1 MQQFQSRQSLR
12 QPAAGE
18 GACSTDCKS
27 RSDDGGE
34 DDFFATLSAIEQKQE
49 NMKRSDYAL
58 PPEYSSDL
66 PPPQASG
73 HSEKLKISH
82 KKRMLLY
89 EDVLYTLTHQAG
101 VPSVTH
107 VTDQEEMIHY
117 LQKVFKL
124 DTCDH
129 EAIMR
134 RVKESKAPSLNLKV
148 TIVEARNLLA
158 KDANGFSDPYCMLG
172 ITQGHT
178 TQEVEEKKGRKFSFR
193 RKREKMEK
201 RSSLKDVLPAK
212 YIHVTDVKPNTLN
225 PVWNESYAFEV
236 DDIHIDQLHLDIWDH
251 DDDVSV
257 AEACKNLNQIS
268 GLKGMGRYFKQIMKS
283 ARANGS
289 SGSQEENIDDFLG
302 CLDIPVSEI
311 PVEGIDTWYKL
322 EPRSSTSRVEGDCH
336 LVLSLTM
343 MQRDTE
349 LSSTMEPMMIH
360 ELVLRQLLTAELPKL
375 QNDQGSFHGSL
386 SKHAV
391 TILSQ
396 HAMQIDLSPQQKASV
411 EWLAYSKHHQLQSG
425 DYGFLHQ
432 LLEELDKKLD
442 LNSLTQEQEES
453 LGDSFVLFVN
463 YCWMLL
469 HRMRQVFPFNAPKA
483 LKQLELML
491 RCLLKIHSMEAF
503 KVLCPVDKSLHEE
516 LVVRVKKS
524 TVEWYEK
531 MQESFKPV
539 TKSDQAQLRALVLL
553 VDTVCTDLRKKQ
565 KLYGKIFMSVV
576 KIEYFSLTYQQL
588 EKLIADDVL
597 TIMEELGAAMEQER
611 SMMSQQI
618 AETLFELY
626 LSLKEIKH
634 FREFLPLKDSD
645 LGLGNFHDW
654 FQISINKWLHIVYEK
669 ACERITKAVM
679 VDQLD
684 PVDTLSKHSS
694 SAVDVVT
701 CFSQIK
707 SFWLQLA
714 WPDPMGAFVFVTK
727 ITDDIC
733 NAAVMYSEMIRQKS
747 DDQKKITQQ
756 LCIVLNNI
764 EHVHKYIWNLP
775 KELQWQ
781 EVETSVEQLCGLEGK
796 QQAQRALDTQL
807 QSINAGMQRQS
818 NYMINQVV
826 EKMVLDLR
834 KYIQHIS
841 LSPDSIQPDDAV
853 SPLMKL
859 LDDNLII
866 LSEWLVQENLCKI
879 LTTLWKLLLDLI
891 AEALATNTG
900 VSAEF
905 YERFHFTLEALVVFL
920 HAEGQG
926 LPVQTLRNESYKALK
941 EELHLNKC
949 STQQLIEKTY
959 QAKIQQQKSQETT
972 PYGMLCI
979 KCYYEAA
986 EHKLYIEI
994 LHATNLIALDT
1005 NGLSD
1010 PFVIIELAPQH
1021 IFPGVKS
1028 QRTQIKNKTL
1038 HPIFDELFNFTVREE
1053 MFSNNIACIHF
1064 TVMDHDWLSTN
1075 DFAGEAVMLLQE
1087 VHGFQKPAITGG
1099 IKKVSPVFLKLTHPD
1114 PSVMRPIVKIMEG
1127 RTGDK
1132 EAQDFVKM
1140 MKELEVSPE

>member
-1 MQQFQSRQSLR
+1 MTVS
-12 QPAAGE
+12 
-18 GACSTDCKS
+18 
-27 RSDDGGE
+27 
-34 DDFFATLSAIEQKQE
+34 
-49 NMKRSDYAL
+49 
-58 PPEYSSDL
+58 PPEDSSDQ

-73 HSEKLKISH
+73 QSEKLKISH
-82 KKRMLLY
+82 KKQLLLY
-89 EDVLYTLTHQAG
+89 EDVLYTLIHQTG

-117 LQKVFKL
+117 LQKVFQL

-129 EAIMR
+129 EAAMC
-134 RVKESKAPSLNLKV
+134 RVKEAKGPSLTLKV
-148 TIVEARNLLA
+148 TIMEARNLLA

-172 ITQGHT
+172 ITQGQT

-212 YIHVTDVKPNTLN
+212 YIHVTDVKSNTLN

-302 CLDIPVSEI
+302 CLDIPISEI
-311 PVEGIDTWYKL
+311 PVEGIDRWYKL
-322 EPRSSTSRVEGDCH
+322 EPRSSSSRVEGDCH
-336 LVLSLTM
+336 LILSLTM

-349 LSSTMEPMMIH
+349 LSSTMGPMMIH
-360 ELVLRQLLTAELPKL
+360 ELLLRQLLTAELPKL
-375 QNDQGSFHGSL
+375 QNDWSRFHGGL

-396 HAMQIDLSPQQKASV
+396 HAMQIDLLPQQKASV
-411 EWLAYSKHHQLQSG
+411 EWLAYSKHHQLQSV

-442 LNSLTQEQEES
+442 LNFLTQEQVES
-453 LGDSFVLFVN
+453 LGDSFVLFID

-483 LKQLELML
+483 LMQLELML

-503 KVLCPVDKSLHEE
+503 KVICPVHKPPHEE
-516 LVVRVKKS
+516 LVVRTKQS
-524 TVEWYEK
+524 TVEWYQK
-531 MQESFKPV
+531 MRDSFKPV
-539 TKSDQAQLRALVLL
+539 TKTDQARLRALVML

-597 TIMEELGAAMEQER
+597 TVMEELGAAMEQE
-611 SMMSQQI
+611 MSRMTQQI

-796 QQAQRALDTQL
+796 QQVQRALDTQL
-807 QSINAGMQRQS
+807 QSINAGMQRQA

-841 LSPDSIQPDDAV
+841 LSPDSIQSDDAV

-866 LSEWLVQENLCKI
+866 LSEWLVHENLCRI

-905 YERFHFTLEALVVFL
+905 YERFHFTLEALVLFL

-949 STQQLIEKTY
+949 STQQLIEKAY
-959 QAKIQQQKSQETT
+959 QAKIQQQKSQELT

-1021 IFPGVKS
+1021 VFPGVKS
-1028 QRTQIKNKTL
+1028 QRTQVKNKTL
-1038 HPIFDELFNFTVREE
+1038 HPIFDEQFNFTVTEE
-1053 MFSNNIACIHF
+1053 MCSNNIACIHF

-1087 VHGFQKPAITGG
+1087 VHGFQKPPIAGG

-1140 MKELEVSPE
+1140 MKEMEVSPE